1 MYNNNKI
8 FGNKGVE
15 MKVDDIIAVHLTN
28 LPILIVTQG
37 LASGRCMLLEN
48 TKSEKDKEMK
58 ILSCTVTLVHLTTL
72 HYPLVEDLVKVD
84 CFTS

>member
-1 MYNNNKI
+1 
-8 FGNKGVE
+8 

-48 TKSEKDKEMK
+48 RVRKTKKEDSELHSYTGTSNNPSLPTGAG
-58 ILSCTVTLVHLTTL
+58 LSKSRLFHITRACSAAAT
-72 HYPLVEDLVKVD
+72 YR
-84 CFTS
+84 

>member
-15 MKVDDIIAVHLTN
+15 MKVDDIIAVHLTD

-48 TKSEKDKEMK
+48 KE
-58 ILSCTVTLVHLTTL
+58 
-72 HYPLVEDLVKVD
+72 
-84 CFTS
+84 